1 MRFFFLLFFFPL
13 VAFSQQIDPLRTK
26 DDQAQTRWVDSLYN
40 SMNLDQKIGQL
51 FMVQVFSLHTA
62 KQQKPIKDLIK
73 KYHIGGIIFSKG
85 SPVAQAKL
93 TNEFQSMARTPL
105 LVAMDAEW
113 GLAMRLDS
121 VYAFPRNM
129 TLGAVK
135 DNALV

>member
-51 FMVQVFSLHTA
+51 FMVQAFSSHTA

-93 TNEFQSMARTPL
+93 TNEFQSMAKTPL
-105 LVAMDAEW
+105 FVAMDAEW
-113 GLAMRLDS
+113 GLAMRLEKII
-121 VYAFPRNM
+121 PPI
-129 TLGAVK
+129 
-135 DNALV
+135 

>member
-1 MRFFFLLFFFPL
+1 MRFFFLLFFSSL

-26 DDQAQTRWVDSLYN
+26 DEQAQTRWVDSLYN

-51 FMVQVFSLHTA
+51 FMVQAFSSHTA

-93 TNEFQSMARTPL
+93 TNEFQSMAKTPL
-105 LVAMDAEW
+105 LVAMVSGDW
-113 GLAMRLDS
+113 LC
-121 VYAFPRNM
+121 
-129 TLGAVK
+129 
-135 DNALV
+135 ALIPFMPFRGI